1 MEIINIK
8 KTIIRATSDELSKA
22 EDDMLEQLSIR
33 QPHESASW
41 FPTKQEAEDW
51 AGDVFFD
58 AFTYYLESLGI
69 EIEEIFK

>member
-33 QPHESASW
+33 QPRELAW

-51 AGDVFFD
+51 AGDLFFD
-58 AFTYYLESLGI
+58 ALTYYLESLGI